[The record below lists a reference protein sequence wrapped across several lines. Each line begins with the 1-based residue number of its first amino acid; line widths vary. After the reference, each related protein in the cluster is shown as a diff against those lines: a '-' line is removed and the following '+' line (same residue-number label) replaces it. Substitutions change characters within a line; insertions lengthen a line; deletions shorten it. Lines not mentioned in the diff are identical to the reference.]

1 MAQQIQF
8 RRGTSAEWAAAN
20 PILAQGE
27 LGINLDGNRFK
38 IGTGLTSWN
47 YLDYTAVFDIITQP
61 TTAPIVYPTFANNSG
76 VTNVGIATSGSTSF
90 VYIPSTGN
98 LGIGTTNA
106 TSKLTVAGNIS
117 VSGFATFGSNLL
129 VTGIITATDFNSA
142 SDIRLKENIQKID
155 NPIDKIIKIDGV
167 RFDWKSNNKPS
178 MGVIAQNIEEVLP
191 ELVNGKESKTVN
203 YNGIIGLLIEC
214 VKTQQEQIDNLTKR
228 LDDLTK

>member
-8 RRGTSAEWAAAN
+8 RRGTSAEWASAN

-27 LGINLDGNRFK
+27 IGIDLDVNRFK
-38 IGTGLTSWN
+38 VGTGLTSWN
-47 YLDYTAVFDIITQP
+47 YLNYTAVFDVVTQP

-76 VTNVGIATSGSTSF
+76 VTNVGIATSGSTSV
-90 VYIPSTGN
+90 VYIPSSGN

-106 TSKLTVAGNIS
+106 TSKLTVAGD
-117 VSGFATFGSNLL
+117 LL

-142 SDIRLKENIQKID
+142 SDINLKENIQKID

-167 RFDWKSNNKPS
+167 RFDWKSDNKPS

-191 ELVNGKESKTVN
+191 ELVSGEESKTVN

-214 VKTQQEQIDNLTKR
+214 VKTQQEQIGELNRR
-228 LDDLTK
+228 LDELSK